1 MASVAKPVFGVLLVT
16 GKMTHQ
22 ENYGAGFRADP
33 RAKVVGLTDE
43 TGVDERRQRLNRE
56 LARDMDIPF
65 FPDLR
70 EALNR
75 PDVHSVCV
83 CSEFERRARVSQV
96 CAEAGKHLYVDKPMA
111 TNMAEAD
118 RLVATVEQ
126 GGLRGQ
132 MFTQVGLP
140 YARRLK
146 GIVDSGELGEVRS
159 IHCDLMF
166 SKGFT
171 GGAPLDKPRQEH
183 YPPRRFTFPDAKRE
197 IWTTAVYSL
206 TLIRWLLGGP
216 RFQSVYATS
225 ANYFFE
231 EHYKRDVEDF
241 GTLALNLD
249 GGITAS
255 LIAGRIGW
263 FSHRG
268 SGPNFTRIIGTKRS
282 LLLDAHSPRFEI
294 TAETSW
300 APPEK
305 DPLDPMGF
313 WSSTMARGKA
323 QPKPYWHEPAT
334 VAGQSDQS
342 LFLDCLEQEKEAEVT
357 LDDAAQASEAMLAA
371 YQSAAGGKV
380 VPLPLPR

>member
-1 MASVAKPVFGVLLVT
+1 VAKPPFGVLLVS

-22 ENYGAGFRADP
+22 ENYGAGFQADP
-33 RAKVVGLTDE
+33 RAKVVGLSDE
-43 TGVDERRQRLNRE
+43 PGVDERRQGLNRE
-56 LARDMDIPF
+56 LAREMDIPF

-75 PDVHSVCV
+75 SDVQAVSV
-83 CSEFERRARVSQV
+83 CSEFERRIRVCQL

-111 TNMAEAD
+111 TNMADAD
-118 RLVATVEQ
+118 RLVRIVKQ
-126 GGLRGQ
+126 RGLRGQ

-146 GIVDSGELGEVRS
+146 AIVDSGELGEVRS

-171 GGAPLDKPRQEH
+171 GGAPLGKPRREH
-183 YPPRRFTFPDAKRE
+183 ARPERFTFPDVKRE

-216 RFQSVYATS
+216 RFQSVYGTS

-241 GTLALNLD
+241 GTLALQLD
-249 GGITAS
+249 GGVTAS

-263 FSHRG
+263 FSHRS

-282 LLLDAHSPRFEI
+282 LLLDGHSPRFEI
-294 TAETSW
+294 SAETSW
-300 APPEK
+300 APPAK

-313 WSSTMARGKA
+313 WSSTMTRGNA
-323 QPKPYWHEPAT
+323 QPKPDWHEPAT
-334 VAGQSDQS
+334 VAGRSDQA
-342 LFLDCLEQEKEAEVT
+342 LFLDCLEQDKEAEVT
-357 LDDAAQASEAMLAA
+357 LDDAAQASEAMLGG

-380 VPLPLPR
+380 VRLPLPR